1 MKGSRYKLW
10 WSDKGDGVGGVG
22 VMLRKEL
29 CEKLA
34 QVRIVSN
41 RVMTV
46 VVDFENGVLRLICVY
61 TPQCGRKA
69 VFL

>member
-1 MKGSRYKLW
+1 MLGMKGNRYRLW
-10 WSDKGDGVGGVG
+10 WSDKGDGIGGVG

-34 QVRIVSN
+34 QVRKVSN

-46 VVDFENGVLRLICVY
+46 VVFEADVLRLICAY
-61 TPQCGRKA
+61 IP
-69 VFL
+69 